1 MEQKNL
7 AILEDC
13 LRANIV
19 RAINIS
25 TRVALLSVGS
35 GSPTQSSTA
44 VCYDW
49 RPEYYRLSLIRHF
62 YFELVLIE
70 PDRKNYFTAI
80 VGQDL
85 ENIRSIPMLDLAH
98 MRYGLL
104 YANLNVNDYW
114 DNVFKVILKI
124 IKDDKWWTAL
134 EESITCTNRK

>member
-25 TRVALLSVGS
+25 TRVALFSVGS

-70 PDRKNYFTAI
+70 PDRKNYFTDI

-85 ENIRSIPMLDLAH
+85 ENIRSIPILDLAH
-98 MRYGLL
+98 VLFRRHS
-104 YANLNVNDYW
+104 NLNLNDYW

-134 EESITCTNRK
+134 EESIACTNRK

>member
-70 PDRKNYFTAI
+70 PDRKNYFADI
-80 VGQDL
+80 VLQDL
-85 ENIRSIPMLDLAH
+85 ENIRAIPMLDLAH
-98 MRYGLL
+98 VLFRLPS
-104 YANLNVNDYW
+104 NLSLDDYW
-114 DNVFKVILKI
+114 DNVFKTILKI

>member
-25 TRVALLSVGS
+25 TRVALFSVGS

-70 PDRKNYFTAI
+70 PDRKNYFTDI

-85 ENIRSIPMLDLAH
+85 ENIRSIPILDLAH
-98 MRYGLL
+98 VLFRLHS
-104 YANLNVNDYW
+104 NLNLNDYW